1 MNRTTLHISN
11 LPRDVVEKELDDLFY
26 KFGRITRI
34 DLVKK
39 RDAKTAFAFVA
50 FTDYRDAEDAK
61 RGRDGVLFGGGRIRV
76 EFAKDNEHRRDI
88 ESGNLGRRKHEA
100 EKRMDRSRGGNN
112 SKDDKK
118 TAANSTN
125 GSANSSSN
133 PANGIPVRSAYGIH
147 ITGFPKDTKWRAV
160 KQHVITIAGGS
171 VDVCYTDI
179 PCGSQHAVME
189 FILEEHANI
198 AVEKMHGCEFKGVI
212 LSAVRRP
219 SKALSSGTRAGREGG
234 GLKSPSAST
243 SITSSSTDTNTNIT
257 CSGAS
262 AVESDHDVRK
272 ESRSRSRSRSRDRG
286 EQSQSI
292 ISPNATEAA
301 AMLKKIQ
308 NAMKARDQTEAG
320 AMSIATVVD
329 AIDK

>member
-1 MNRTTLHISN
+1 
-11 LPRDVVEKELDDLFY
+11 
-26 KFGRITRI
+26 
-34 DLVKK
+34 
-39 RDAKTAFAFVA
+39 
-50 FTDYRDAEDAK
+50 
-61 RGRDGVLFGGGRIRV
+61 
-76 EFAKDNEHRRDI
+76 
-88 ESGNLGRRKHEA
+88 
-100 EKRMDRSRGGNN
+100 
-112 SKDDKK
+112 
-118 TAANSTN
+118 
-125 GSANSSSN
+125 
-133 PANGIPVRSAYGIH
+133 
-147 ITGFPKDTKWRAV
+147 
-160 KQHVITIAGGS
+160 
-171 VDVCYTDI
+171 
-179 PCGSQHAVME
+179 
-189 FILEEHANI
+189 
-198 AVEKMHGCEFKGVI
+198 
-212 LSAVRRP
+212 VRRP